1 MIPEP
6 AIMNEENLLLRLCR
20 LELREQQVNEIRIK
34 LSDVRNWSYFTS
46 LANEH
51 GIAALVYHNLERY
64 KLLGDLPEEEKTF
77 LRVALMKS
85 LSRNTFNTE
94 SMGEVLRL
102 LNAENIQTVLLKGLA
117 LELTEYG
124 NAGLRQMNDIDVL
137 IARDQ
142 CMTARKILINNGFL
156 SLPVKSPLHKL
167 IIADLGKHLP
177 SLRKNGTSVEIHH
190 SLFGG
195 RNDLL
200 TKKVFE
206 TCSEI
211 KIKGENTSVPEPQ
224 IFFLYL
230 VRHLNMHEISNE
242 SQLRLYTD
250 LVVLLDKHFESIIN
264 QDLLNLASQAGI
276 SEILASKLKVL
287 SEMWNITFPEWITH
301 FIEKWND
308 PLSIQKFY
316 FFLKSPKNNPPLG
329 KDKLYRQIYNDIPG
343 ITRKVLFLA
352 GDLLPS
358 ISFMKKRHRCN
369 STLKVLFYYP
379 RRAGKIFWLLKN
391 RGKLFFT

>member
-142 CMTARKILINNGFL
+142 CMTARKILINNGFV

-379 RRAGKIFWLLKN
+379 RRAGKIFWLLK
-391 RGKLFFT
+391 K

>member
-137 IARDQ
+137 IDRNQ
-142 CMTARKILINNGFL
+142 CMTARKILINNGFV

-211 KIKGENTSVPEPQ
+211 KIKGKNTSVPEPQ

-379 RRAGKIFWLLKN
+379 RRAGKIFWLLK
-391 RGKLFFT
+391 K

>member
-1 MIPEP
+1 
-6 AIMNEENLLLRLCR
+6 MNEENLLLRLCR

-142 CMTARKILINNGFL
+142 CMTARKILINNGFV

-211 KIKGENTSVPEPQ
+211 KIKGENTFVPEPQ

-287 SEMWNITFPEWITH
+287 NEIWNITFPEWINRY
-301 FIEKWND
+301 IEKWND

-379 RRAGKIFWLLKN
+379 RRAGKIIWLLK
-391 RGKLFFT
+391 K